1 MDKGK
6 GTAKD
11 NVLDDSI
18 NGMDDDYN
26 DMLDYGGNPDVPL
39 NAMGSNFEEDEEDMA
54 GVANTIVVIEG
65 AADTVEG
72 ADIDAPESSNT
83 T

>member
-26 DMLDYGGNPDVPL
+26 DMLDYGANPNVPL

-54 GVANTIVVIEG
+54 GVADTIVGIEG
-65 AADTVEG
+65 ATDIVEG
-72 ADIDAPESSNT
+72 ADMDALESSNMT
-83 T
+83 